1 MLPRSLRH
9 TEAWLMVFMAI
20 WLTKC
25 LADCPKKCRCTD
37 SQVSCIAQ
45 QLVEVPSPIPV
56 TTSKLNLHHNRLRI
70 ISTSS
75 LANLPYLL
83 SLDLSSNQIPGL
95 IETAFQS
102 NRLLE
107 RLILSSNQLP
117 AVPKAIRHLY
127 NLKYIYLEAN
137 RIKSVSASDFRGL
150 FNLQELILLSNPQ
163 LSHIHKD
170 AFKDLTGL
178 RKLMI
183 GYCSLQTIDSYLFK
197 NKDLQVVGLYSNPWK
212 CDCRLKWLW
221 YWMSITNTTFV
232 YQYDIK
238 CMTPGLYEGFPVHSL
253 RSGAF
258 KCEGMGGYGNDVFT
272 ISTDTTQW
280 GVQDRTRV
288 LAGGGGL
295 TDIHST
301 EFQEFAVT
309 VCASVAASAV
319 FLVLLGCASVW
330 LRKAWRERKVLTKQ
344 KRNDAIL
351 FQYIKT
357 QVRRS
362 YLPPYWVHEPPPQYM
377 ETAGQTDPAT
387 VQVQLHQ
394 RSNSQSSDHE
404 APQIIQLQISSIGES
419 MTADQQ
425 QHGDRRVQ
433 SNISRTNGSVIVSN
447 PQDSTRQKDY
457 SRSLENVDTESETSD
472 VYVDCSEDFL
482 DETVMHTGLTREE
495 SLRQARRILQGRLP
509 GDRGSFS
516 EREAGAGGLTR
527 EQSLRH
533 ALRNLQR
540 RSQELETSLGD
551 NSEAPQAQPKQLT
564 REESLRRALRSLQ
577 QRQRHSFHAS
587 SSSDNGNSTPDLH
600 VTTRQGAHLSRS
612 LRHYRG
618 WSYNG
623 VSLDRNSSERPE
635 ERGRA
640 QLDGFTGQDNFSQSP
655 QGGPHHS
662 TAEGLGHEMG
672 ECSGRSLGDVSAKQ
686 SRAAREERL
695 REALRNLQRSSRSAE
710 ESCTGQQN
718 HSTQTDNSSHSET
731 PKQDG
736 CQQQPENQTTEK
748 EMVTAL

>member
-1 MLPRSLRH
+1 MLSRSFPH
-9 TEAWLMVFMAI
+9 IQTWLLV
-20 WLTKC
+20 LTATQ
-25 LADCPKKCRCTD
+25 LTQGVPDCPKKCVC
-37 SQVSCIAQ
+37 SNNQVSCIAR
-45 QLVEVPSPIPV
+45 QLEEVPSPIPV
-56 TTSKLNLHHNRLRI
+56 TTVKLNLHHNRIRI
-70 ISTSS
+70 ISSSS

-102 NRLLE
+102 NHLLE

-150 FNLQELILLSNPQ
+150 VNLQELILLSNPQ
-163 LSHIHKD
+163 LSYIHKD
-170 AFKDLTGL
+170 AFKDLKSL

-183 GYCSLQTIDSYLFK
+183 GYCSLQTIDYNLFK
-197 NKDLQVVGLYSNPWK
+197 DKDLQVVGLYSNPWK

-221 YWMSITNTTFV
+221 HCMSITNTTFV

-238 CMTPGLYEGFPVHSL
+238 CMTPALYEGFPVHSL

-258 KCEGMGGYGNDVFT
+258 KCQGMGGYGNDGFT
-272 ISTDTTQW
+272 MSTDTTQW
-280 GVQDRTRV
+280 GVRDRTRV

-330 LRKAWRERKVLTKQ
+330 LRKAWRERKVVTKQ

-362 YLPPYWVHEPPPQYM
+362 YLPPYWVHEPPPQYT
-377 ETAGQTDPAT
+377 ETAGQTDPPT
-387 VQVQLHQ
+387 VQVQLHH
-394 RSNSQSSDHE
+394 RSNSQSSDQE
-404 APQIIQLQISSIGES
+404 APQIIHLQISSIGES
-419 MTADQQ
+419 LTADRQ
-425 QHGDRRVQ
+425 QHGDVAIRQEQ
-433 SNISRTNGSVIVSN
+433 SDITRNNGSLIASN
-447 PQDSTRQKDY
+447 NTRQK
-457 SRSLENVDTESETSD
+457 SLESVDTASETSD
-472 VYVDCSEDFL
+472 VFVDCSEDFL

-495 SLRQARRILQGRLP
+495 SLRQARRSFQGRPP
-509 GDRGSFS
+509 GDRGSFT
-516 EREAGAGGLTR
+516 EREARAAGLTR
-527 EQSLRH
+527 EESLRH

-540 RSQELETSLGD
+540 RSQVLDTPVSQS
-551 NSEAPQAQPKQLT
+551 SEAPQAQAKQLT

-577 QRQRHSFHAS
+577 QRQQRHSFHAS
-587 SSSDNGNSTPDLH
+587 SSSDNSSSTPDLH
-600 VTTRQGAHLSRS
+600 VTTRPGAHFRRS

-623 VSLDRNSSERPE
+623 VGLDRNSGERPE
-635 ERGRA
+635 ERDTA
-640 QLDGFTGQDNFSQSP
+640 QLDGLTQQDNVSESP
-655 QGGPHHS
+655 PSSSEGPD
-662 TAEGLGHEMG
+662 HEMV
-672 ECSGRSLGDVSAKQ
+672 ECSGRSLSDVSTKQ

-695 REALRNLQRSSRSAE
+695 REALRNLQRNSGAE
-710 ESCTGQQN
+710 ETCMGEQN
-718 HSTQTDNSSHSET
+718 HSHSET

-736 CQQQPENQTTEK
+736 CQVQPENQSAEK

>member
-1 MLPRSLRH
+1 MLPRSFLH
-9 TEAWLMVFMAI
+9 TQAWLLVYMAV
-20 WLTKC
+20 WLTEC
-25 LADCPKKCRCTD
+25 AADCPKKCRCSD

-45 QLVEVPSPIPV
+45 QLEEVPSAIPV
-56 TTSKLNLHHNRLRI
+56 TTSNLNLHHNRIRI
-70 ISTSS
+70 ISSSS

-83 SLDLSSNQIPGL
+83 TLDLSSNQIPGL

-150 FNLQELILLSNPQ
+150 FNLQDLVLLSNPQ
-163 LSHIHKD
+163 LSYIHKD
-170 AFKDLTGL
+170 AFKDLTSL
-178 RKLMI
+178 RTLMI
-183 GYCSLQTIDSYLFK
+183 GYCSLQTIDSNLFK
-197 NKDLQVVGLYSNPWK
+197 NKDLQAVGLYSNPWK

-238 CMTPGLYEGFPVHSL
+238 CMTPALYEGFPVHSL
-253 RSGAF
+253 RAGAF

-351 FQYIKT
+351 FRYIKT

-362 YLPPYWVHEPPPQYM
+362 YLPPYWVHEPPPQYT
-377 ETAGQTDPAT
+377 ETAEQTDPPT

-394 RSNSQSSDHE
+394 RSNSQSSDQE
-404 APQIIQLQISSIGES
+404 APQIIHLQISSIGES
-419 MTADQQ
+419 ITADQQ
-425 QHGDRRVQ
+425 QHSDMAIRRVQ
-433 SNISRTNGSVIVSN
+433 SNTPRSNGSIHISSS
-447 PQDSTRQKDY
+447 PQDSTRQKDFT
-457 SRSLENVDTESETSD
+457 RSLESVDTESESSD
-472 VYVDCSEDFL
+472 VFVDCSENFL
-482 DETVMHTGLTREE
+482 DETVMHTELTREE
-495 SLRQARRILQGRLP
+495 SLRQARRILQGRP
-509 GDRGSFS
+509 SGDRDSFA
-516 EREAGAGGLTR
+516 EMDTGAGRLNR
-527 EQSLRH
+527 EESLRH
-533 ALRNLQR
+533 ALRDLQR
-540 RSQELETSLGD
+540 QSQVLDTPVSQS
-551 NSEAPQAQPKQLT
+551 SEEPQAQPKQLT

-587 SSSDNGNSTPDLH
+587 SSSDNGSSTPDLH
-600 VTTRQGAHLSRS
+600 VTTRQGAHMRRS

-623 VSLDRNSSERPE
+623 VSLDRNSGERPE
-635 ERGRA
+635 ERGTA
-640 QLDGFTGQDNFSQSP
+640 PLDSLTPQESQSSHC
-655 QGGPHHS
+655 G
-662 TAEGLGHEMG
+662 TAEGPGD
-672 ECSGRSLGDVSAKQ
+672 ECSGLSDVSTKQ

-695 REALRNLQRSSRSAE
+695 REALRNLQRSSRCE
-710 ESCTGQQN
+710 ESCTSQHN
-718 HSTQTDNSSHSET
+718 HSTQTDNSRHSEA
-731 PKQDG
+731 PKQNG
-736 CQQQPENQTTEK
+736 SQLQPDSQTTEK